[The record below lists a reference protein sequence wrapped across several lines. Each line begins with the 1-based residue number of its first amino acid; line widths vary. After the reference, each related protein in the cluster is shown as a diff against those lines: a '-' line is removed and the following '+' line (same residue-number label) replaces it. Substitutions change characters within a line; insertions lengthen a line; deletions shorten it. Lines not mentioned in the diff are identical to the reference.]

1 MVAMSLRFYAAQR
14 SGVLPADN
22 PVPWRGNSALGDFA
36 PNGASLVGGYFDDGG
51 ACRALE
57 KHLHAPL
64 EDFFQQVAPVSLY
77 RPMPQKSVFV
87 PQRVKPCWIISCFTC
102 NRHHAAICSKEYSC
116 LLGGTKLCG
125 PARMKHRL

>member
-51 ACRALE
+51 ACQASLENTLRAVQ
-57 KHLHAPL
+57 HLS
-64 EDFFQQVAPVSLY
+64 FYFWQQSGLC
-77 RPMPQKSVFV
+77 RPMQQQCAS
-87 PQRVKPCWIISCFTC
+87 
-102 NRHHAAICSKEYSC
+102 E
-116 LLGGTKLCG
+116 L
-125 PARMKHRL
+125 